1 MLKLMWIWS
10 PGARTAGSHQIFD
23 SLIFFGS
30 DFRLRVF
37 LLVSMGFALRLH
49 FRGASGGI
57 GHMKQFE
64 FQTINWKHRFSHGGI
79 LRKSRA
85 GRGMR
90 PLSSREPL
98 HLVFKADRARIK
110 SGLRSYQ
117 RFFLIHSLLQKY
129 SLKFFVKIEQVSIQ
143 GDHIHLLIRTTRRSN
158 YQSFFR
164 VIAGQIAQKFEKE
177 GLLSVPATAC
187 KAEAATVTGTPGNR
201 KRGRGSARRCRGQH
215 QVTDTPA
222 APDTPA
228 SATIPK
234 PKLWLHRPYTRV
246 VRGYRAYKTVQ
257 NYIQLNEQEALGNI
271 PYQKQRLRKLKPE
284 QWEILWS

>member
-1 MLKLMWIWS
+1 
-10 PGARTAGSHQIFD
+10 
-23 SLIFFGS
+23 
-30 DFRLRVF
+30 
-37 LLVSMGFALRLH
+37 
-49 FRGASGGI
+49 
-57 GHMKQFE
+57 MKQFE
-64 FQTINWKHRFSHGGI
+64 FQTINWMHRFSHGGI

-110 SGLRSYQ
+110 SGFRSYQ

-164 VIAGQIAQKFEKE
+164 VIAGQIAQRFEKE
-177 GLLSVPATAC
+177 GLLSVPATVS
-187 KAEAATVTGTPGNR
+187 KAEAA
-201 KRGRGSARRCRGQH
+201 A
-215 QVTDTPA
+215 VTDTPA
-222 APDTPA
+222 GPGTPA
-228 SATIPK
+228 STTSPK
-234 PKLWLHRPYTRV
+234 PKLWLHRPFTRV

-271 PYQKQRLRKLKPE
+271 PYQKQRLRKLNPE
-284 QWEILWS
+284 QCEILWS